1 MIQETIGRE
10 AILALSNNYPN
21 MTDALMEIIDNPFDY
36 RKGRQLTINVSVDKK
51 PNSTGHI
58 SVLDYGGEGMDMDA
72 LHDWI
77 QWGTGH
83 EHQSSDIG
91 QYHVGGKLAAV
102 YLAESLEIV
111 CRKADSSKVY
121 WFVDRRWGSRTAAFI
136 GNVEE
141 LGPAEAAWK
150 DDRIGDL
157 PTGCGFTLVR
167 LSYIKNHRYE
177 KKPTSPKACQHL
189 SGSHRH
195 WGLHNHP

>member
-36 RKGRQLTINVSVDKK
+36 RKGRRLTIHVSVDKK
-51 PNSTGHI
+51 FNSTGHI
-58 SVLDYGGEGMDMDA
+58 SVLDDGGEGMDLGA

-83 EHQSSDIG
+83 EHRSTDIG

-111 CRKADSSKVY
+111 CRKADSSGVY
-121 WFVDRRWGSRTAAFI
+121 CFLDRRNAGKMGSEVGLVKLKRTA
-136 GNVEE
+136 
-141 LGPAEAAWK
+141 
-150 DDRIGDL
+150 
-157 PTGCGFTLVR
+157 
-167 LSYIKNHRYE
+167 
-177 KKPTSPKACQHL
+177 
-189 SGSHRH
+189 
-195 WGLHNHP
+195 